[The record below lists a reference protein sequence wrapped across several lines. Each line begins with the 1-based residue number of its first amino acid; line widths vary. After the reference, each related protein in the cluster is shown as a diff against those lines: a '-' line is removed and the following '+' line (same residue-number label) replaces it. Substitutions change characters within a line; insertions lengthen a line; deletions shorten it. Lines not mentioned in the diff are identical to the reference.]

1 MRFLCKILLLSVVFT
16 TPLIAFAQERQD
28 NSLFSNTSLWYTSPA
43 SMEEWQEYSLPI
55 GNGQLGASLYG
66 GVEKDAI
73 TFVEKTLW
81 KRKNVRDY
89 GSYQYF
95 GEIYAKSLDSNINE
109 SSISNYIRF
118 LDLENAISGVQYTDS
133 KGNIHKYEYL
143 ASHPE
148 NVIAVRYSCSGEVNR
163 IFALVSGKPCNV
175 ESPTRYKKDE
185 AYFSG
190 KMDFLSFY
198 AKMKV
203 HAKGGKIKTT
213 RNGIEVR
220 GAKEVIILLSAGTD
234 YSALTENYK
243 SNTDSFHKKLEQNIK
258 NAEKKSWN
266 DLVLEHTQDYKR
278 FFSACK
284 LDLGGKSS
292 LDTKN
297 LIDNYKG
304 QGSISDL
311 MLEQLYFAYGRYL
324 CICSNRGVALPNNLQ
339 GIWANCQDSPWNSDI
354 HTNINIQM
362 NYWLAEITN
371 LSEMHLPF
379 LQYIINES
387 DTNIHKGWKEMAR
400 KQGQERGW
408 TIYTESDI
416 FGHSSTFANNYVI
429 ANAWYC
435 THLWQHYK
443 YTMDTSFLKKS
454 FPAMYLCTQF
464 WLDRLIKDKD
474 GKYVAPL
481 EWSPEHG
488 PKQENGV
495 AHAQQLV
502 RELFDNT
509 IASVHILN
517 AIENGLISKEDWQD
531 LLEHRNNLAL
541 GLHIETYTDEG
552 NGGEEYLTYGSP
564 ILKEW
569 KYSPFFMGEKH
580 HRHNSHLMCLYP
592 FSQLN
597 EDTEEN
603 TSSELYAAALNSLK
617 QRGDVSTGWSMGW
630 RINLWARAHDGEQ
643 AHTILKNALQHCE
656 TGENYHRGG
665 IYYNLWDAHPP
676 FQIDGNFGV
685 TAGIAEMLLQSHN
698 ETIEILP
705 ALPKLWTKGEIKG
718 LKAIGN
724 YTIDIKWED
733 NKATKV
739 VVQNAK
745 GRKPKISGNINSN
758 TQIIYLD

>member
-1 MRFLCKILLLSVVFT
+1 MNYPHKILLVLFVII
-16 TPLIAFAQERQD
+16 TPIYLFANEQKQD
-28 NSLFSNTSLWYTSPA
+28 SLFSNTSLWYTSPA
-43 SMEEWQEYSLPI
+43 SMNEWQEFSLPI

-66 GVEKDAI
+66 GIEKDAI

-95 GEIYAKSLDSNINE
+95 GEIYAKSLDSNLNKNTT
-109 SSISNYIRF
+109 SNYIRF
-118 LDLENAISGVQYTDS
+118 LDLENAISGVQYIDN
-133 KGNIHKYEYL
+133 KGYNHKYEYI
-143 ASHPE
+143 ASYPGK
-148 NVIAVRYSCSGEVNR
+148 VIAIRYSCSGGVNR
-163 IFALVSGKPCNV
+163 LFSLVSGKPCNT
-175 ESPTRYKKDE
+175 ESPTTYKKNE

-190 KMDFLSFY
+190 EMDFLSFF

-203 HAKGGKIKTT
+203 LNKGGNIKTT
-213 RNGIEVR
+213 KYGIEVKD
-220 GAKEVIILLSAGTD
+220 ASEVIILLSAGTD
-234 YSALTENYK
+234 YSPLAYNYK
-243 SNTDSFHKKLEQNIK
+243 SNTDSFHKELDKNIK
-258 NAEKKSWN
+258 NAEEKSWEK
-266 DLVLEHTQDYKR
+266 LVLEHIQDYKR
-278 FFSACK
+278 YFSACT
-284 LDLGGKSS
+284 LDLGGKNT
-292 LDTKN
+292 LDTKS
-297 LIDNYKG
+297 LIDNYIG
-304 QGSISDL
+304 NGSNLDL

-324 CICSNRGVALPNNLQ
+324 CICSNRGVVLPNNLQ
-339 GIWANCQDSPWNSDI
+339 GIWANSQDLPWNSDI

-362 NYWLAEITN
+362 NYWLTETTN
-371 LSEMHLPF
+371 LSEMHIPF
-379 LQYIINES
+379 LHYIINES
-387 DTNIHKGWKEMAR
+387 DTNIHKGWKKMAI
-400 KQGQERGW
+400 KQGQKRGW

-443 YTMDTSFLKKS
+443 YTLDTNFLKKA
-454 FPAMYLCTQF
+454 FPAMYSCAQF
-464 WLDRLIKDKD
+464 WLDRLVKDKD

-509 IASVHILN
+509 IEATKILKAVETN
-517 AIENGLISKEDWQD
+517 LISKKDWQD
-531 LLEHRNNLAL
+531 LLNRRNNLDL
-541 GLHIETYTDEG
+541 GLYIETYTEE
-552 NGGEEYLTYGSP
+552 NLWGEEHLPYGSP

-569 KYSPFFMGEKH
+569 KYSSFFAGEKQ

-597 EDTEEN
+597 QDTEEN
-603 TSSELYAAALNSLK
+603 SSSELYTAAINSLK

-643 AHTILKNALQHCE
+643 AHTILKNALQHCDL
-656 TGENYHRGG
+656 GENYHKGG

-685 TAGIAEMLLQSHN
+685 TAGIAEMLLQSHS

-705 ALPKLWTKGEIKG
+705 ALPAIWNKGEVKG

-724 YTIDIKWED
+724 YTIDIQWKN

-739 VVQNAK
+739 IIQNTK
-745 GRKPKISGNINSN
+745 GRKPKISGNIDSN
-758 TQIIYLD
+758 TEIKYLD